1 MEIWAA
7 IARQRCPQT
16 LDSRRHCGGP
26 HSISSVLRLI
36 VPAHNLCRGKLCLPI
51 HCFCSNLGW
60 RRGEKELVMLKM
72 ESLETWGGVSTA
84 TVGVCEAAWV
94 RAAPRL
100 YTGCNN
106 PPPLCCYRLFTSR
119 DKQLNLRHNFSTL
132 KCLDGGFKIR
142 NLSLISDSQM
152 ARIVK

>member
-51 HCFCSNLGW
+51 HCFCSNLG
-60 RRGEKELVMLKM
+60 RREEKELVMLKM
-72 ESLETWGGVSTA
+72 ESLETFWGEYLQQLSACVK
-84 TVGVCEAAWV
+84 
-94 RAAPRL
+94 PREWGRHRGCIL
-100 YTGCNN
+100 CNN